1 MGDASV
7 EWRRGLRGMAIAVSI
22 DALSGEAGAV
32 RREGELERPLLL
44 YEDG

>member
-1 MGDASV
+1 
-7 EWRRGLRGMAIAVSI
+7 VSI

-32 RREGELERPLLL
+32 KREGELRRPLLL